1 MCKDQL
7 RPEEAAAGGL
17 RRTAEDRHTGQDGG
31 AQQEVTE
38 PTKVHIK
45 APALLTQS
53 GASLKEDEG
62 LISLEEDL

>member
-1 MCKDQL
+1 MRFKKNQRGQTYC
-7 RPEEAAAGGL
+7 R
-17 RRTAEDRHTGQDGG
+17 GQDGG

-53 GASLKEDEG
+53 EASLKEDGGG